1 MSIDRPDPIRLDRAN
16 AKTADSIIAAG
27 QRQIEAVRTAAGAI
41 AGRFIGTPP
50 RQGFDLRHLGIGRN
64 VDVYA

>member
-1 MSIDRPDPIRLDRAN
+1 MSIDKPGEPLRVG
-16 AKTADSIIAAG
+16 KTSPKARTSIIQTG
-27 QRQIEAVRTAAGAI
+27 QRRVEAVSTPGVAD
-41 AGRFIGTPP
+41 RFIGTPP